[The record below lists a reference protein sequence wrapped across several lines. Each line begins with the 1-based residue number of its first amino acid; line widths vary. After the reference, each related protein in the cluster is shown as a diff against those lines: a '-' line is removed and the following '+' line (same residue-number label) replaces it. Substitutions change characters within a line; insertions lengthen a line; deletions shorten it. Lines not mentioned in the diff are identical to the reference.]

1 MRKKREYFFEDETKS
16 IFLSKAG
23 ETVFEVSLDGS
34 LTRSFEDME
43 FILSLP
49 ILRGKG
55 KSELAE
61 FLPKRGEDSST
72 RSSENDE
79 KSTKRGECECLE
91 RYYLQAKDS
100 EGQEDRDSSEEN
112 QKHPSFLQKRGFGMR
127 EMCLESRGHF
137 KAVPSRSHGENG

>member
-1 MRKKREYFFEDETKS
+1 MRKRGSTFSRTRQKVLFW
-16 IFLSKAG
+16 SKAG
-23 ETVFEVSLDGS
+23 ETAFEVSLDGS

-91 RYYLQAKDS
+91 RCRLQAKDS
-100 EGQEDRDSSEEN
+100 EGQEERDSSEEN
-112 QKHPSFLQKRGFGMR
+112 QKHPSFLQKG
-127 EMCLESRGHF
+127 
-137 KAVPSRSHGENG
+137 AWA